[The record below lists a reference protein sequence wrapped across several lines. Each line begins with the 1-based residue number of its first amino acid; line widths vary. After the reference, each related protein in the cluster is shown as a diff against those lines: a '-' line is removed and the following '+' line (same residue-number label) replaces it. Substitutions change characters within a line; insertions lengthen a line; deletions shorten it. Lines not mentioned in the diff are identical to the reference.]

1 MPSFSSRFLRALL
14 AVTGALL
21 VCASLVIIWVSRVVI
36 ARSVYVSGLGADGEP
51 TAKWF
56 EVALLL
62 LVAGG
67 FAIAWSARH
76 LRSRIAVLA
85 RWTPA
90 LSIAVASA
98 LFLVAS
104 QVPCTLG
111 CPLPAGP
118 TFTWQ
123 DLVHTTAAVLAFAAA
138 AVAMLQVSFI
148 ESRPALAR
156 LSMISAVLVA
166 VIAAAGGIMS
176 ILRFRVDIGSIFEFV
191 ATTVGIG
198 WLALL
203 GFMIAAS
210 PPMAS
215 SALLP
220 ADSRRVASNHRDDAG
235 EEVRVPA

>member
-1 MPSFSSRFLRALL
+1 MPPSSSRLLHALV
-14 AVTGALL
+14 AVIGALL
-21 VCASLVIIWVSRVVI
+21 VCSSLAIIWVSRVVI
-36 ARSVYVSGLGADGEP
+36 GRSVYVSGLGADGEP

-62 LVAGG
+62 LVASG
-67 FAIAWSARH
+67 FAIAWSARR

-111 CPLPAGP
+111 CPLPVGP

-138 AVAMLQVSFI
+138 AVAMLQVSFV
-148 ESRPALAR
+148 EGHPALAR

-176 ILRFRVDIGSIFEFV
+176 ILRFRVDVGSIFEFL

-210 PPMAS
+210 PPMAP
-215 SALLP
+215 SAPLP
-220 ADSRRVASNHRDDAG
+220 EDSRRAASNHRDDAE
-235 EEVRVPA
+235 EEVQVPA